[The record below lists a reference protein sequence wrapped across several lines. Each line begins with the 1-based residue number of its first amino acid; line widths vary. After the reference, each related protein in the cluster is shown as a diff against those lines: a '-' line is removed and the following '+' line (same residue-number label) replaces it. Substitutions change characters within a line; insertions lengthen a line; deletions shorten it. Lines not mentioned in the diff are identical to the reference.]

1 MIGLPFFED
10 LKNMLTE
17 SGAALVGFADLRDVT
32 PYPELPYGISIG
44 FALDPEIISNITNGP
59 THEYARLY
67 DHANQS
73 LWRLGILAEEM
84 ILSRGGRV
92 KNLPPTI
99 DKVPENLR
107 TILPHKT
114 VATKSGLGWIGKCA
128 LLVTKEYGSALRFTS
143 LLTDLELPVGEPIT
157 ESKCGECKDCLK
169 ACPVSAPSGKNWN
182 STFDRK
188 DFFDV
193 WKCYEK
199 TKIEASRPEIGKL
212 ICGMCIAACPYTK
225 DYIKRSGIKQLPLNS
240 H

>member
-1 MIGLPFFED
+1 MSFFED
-10 LKNMLTE
+10 LKNMLIE

-32 PYPELPYGISIG
+32 PYPGLPYGISIG

-59 THEYARLY
+59 THEYAKLY